1 MFFALAQA
9 QEIKFKTEKT
19 HNSPASLPQHP
30 FHINHFTT
38 GMTSAMALKYIS
50 AVLKWQF
57 LGSAIPTQCL
67 SMAKATAEDVSST
80 QILHKGLCDV
90 TVTDRRRYRSKKC
103 FHKSEVGDQFQHP
116 LCQIDPFLGL
126 CC

>member
-38 GMTSAMALKYIS
+38 GMTSAMALQVHFSS
-50 AVLKWQF
+50 AQMAVSWQCH
-57 LGSAIPTQCL
+57 PN
-67 SMAKATAEDVSST
+67 
-80 QILHKGLCDV
+80 
-90 TVTDRRRYRSKKC
+90 TVP
-103 FHKSEVGDQFQHP
+103 FHG
-116 LCQIDPFLGL
+116 
-126 CC
+126 